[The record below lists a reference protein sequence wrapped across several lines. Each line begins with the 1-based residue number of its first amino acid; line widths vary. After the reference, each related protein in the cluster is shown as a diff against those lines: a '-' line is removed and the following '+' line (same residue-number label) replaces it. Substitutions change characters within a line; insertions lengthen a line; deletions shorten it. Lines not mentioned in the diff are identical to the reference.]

1 MSRMKTE
8 NFYTI
13 SYDEWKPT
21 AVVAECTVMIILRF
35 FYEQFTK
42 EVLKREK
49 ISSVNTGFPLI
60 SS

>member
-35 FYEQFTK
+35 LMNNLQKKF
-42 EVLKREK
+42 
-49 ISSVNTGFPLI
+49 
-60 SS
+60 